1 MISRG
6 GRTKIF
12 ILGVGLKKHHKFLA
26 INHQLIIYMIDPWE
40 KKSFL
45 GNMVA
50 ATVTAFAVSPTN
62 AILDRSVIEF
72 ANGKQPVVEG
82 VKGGLRR
89 LFTSPL

>member
-1 MISRG
+1 
-6 GRTKIF
+6 
-12 ILGVGLKKHHKFLA
+12 
-26 INHQLIIYMIDPWE
+26 MIDPWE
-40 KKSFL
+40 KKSFW

-50 ATVTAFAVSPTN
+50 AAVTSFAVSPTN

>member
-1 MISRG
+1 
-6 GRTKIF
+6 
-12 ILGVGLKKHHKFLA
+12 
-26 INHQLIIYMIDPWE
+26 MIDAWE

-50 ATVTAFAVSPTN
+50 ASITGFAVSPTN

-72 ANGKQPVVEG
+72 ANGKQTVLEG